1 MAALYAGFG
10 SPTWLTDLDVDGAVD
25 IDDVST
31 MITELFRTVPGDFTL
46 DGVVD
51 ARDYLVARKGAGTA
65 NALFTQGDADLDR
78 DVDNDDLALWQDNFG
93 FVRQALMAG
102 AGSGA
107 AVTGVPEPG
116 TLWLVALATGLAA
129 ISRRFDRRVT

>member
-1 MAALYAGFG
+1 M
-10 SPTWLTDLDVDGAVD
+10 D

-51 ARDYLVARKGAGTA
+51 ASDYVVARKGVGTA

-78 DVDNDDLALWQDNFG
+78 DVDDNDLALW
-93 FVRQALMAG
+93 RK
-102 AGSGA
+102 
-107 AVTGVPEPG
+107 
-116 TLWLVALATGLAA
+116 
-129 ISRRFDRRVT
+129 